1 MVPFWFSV
9 KIKVKN
15 WRKREDSALG
25 GICKAWGL
33 SIRCSWSPR
42 GSWFFGLRPENSL
55 SRPVRE
61 PDDGR
66 GLVSGVSVSG
76 ISNADAP
83 HQSRNPAGWR
93 FVTSIRFPP
102 VSFDPIHR
110 ETQAAGEIAA
120 VGDRQNQRQLGGFV
134 ELGGQYNQDGTATA
148 TPH

>member
-1 MVPFWFSV
+1 MFWFSV
-9 KIKVKN
+9 KMRVKN

-25 GICKAWGL
+25 GGFARHGGL

-102 VSFDPIHR
+102 VSFDPIHGHLHPLFSHLSLPGCGKR
-110 ETQAAGEIAA
+110 RPEPQT
-120 VGDRQNQRQLGGFV
+120 VPQRKKSRTTK
-134 ELGGQYNQDGTATA
+134 EDPRTST
-148 TPH
+148 